1 MNEELIDWVPDLAK
15 NIIEQEENPKF
26 SEGEILDILIKSIEQ
41 NEDI

>member
-15 NIIEQEENPKF
+15 NIIEQEF

-41 NEDI
+41 NENI